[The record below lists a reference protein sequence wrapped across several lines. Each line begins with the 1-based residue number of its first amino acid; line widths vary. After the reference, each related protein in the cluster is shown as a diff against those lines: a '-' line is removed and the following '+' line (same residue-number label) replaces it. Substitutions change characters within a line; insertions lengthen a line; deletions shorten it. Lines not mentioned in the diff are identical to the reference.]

1 MCVRGNAHMKGKKI
15 ITMPKRHVIPPPG
28 YFLAQIGETIYC
40 FDAEGNKKPRAE
52 VLSLDHRKKAPQ
64 RASSKRPPKTR
75 ALLEPKGT

>member
-1 MCVRGNAHMKGKKI
+1 MKGKKI

-64 RASSKRPPKTR
+64 RASRKRSSITR
-75 ALLEPKGT
+75 ALFEPEGT

>member
-15 ITMPKRHVIPPPG
+15 ITMSKRHVIPPPG

-52 VLSLDHRKKAPQ
+52 VLSLDRRKKAPQ
-64 RASSKRPPKTR
+64 RAGPKRPPKTR

>member
-1 MCVRGNAHMKGKKI
+1 MKGKKI
-15 ITMPKRHVIPPPG
+15 ITMSKRHVIPPPG

-52 VLSLDHRKKAPQ
+52 VLSLDRRKKAPQ
-64 RASSKRPPKTR
+64 RAGPKRPPKTR